1 VVGFGFKIALAPFH
15 QWSPDA
21 YEGAPTPVTAFISVG
36 PKIAGFAV
44 LARVMLV
51 ALPSFSADWTMVLW
65 GVAAF
70 SMTLGNL
77 TALRQHNIKRLL
89 AYSSIAQTG
98 YMLIGI
104 VANVVSGDNAGAGLR
119 GILVYL
125 IAYIFTNIGLFLVVI
140 AYSNKINSDEI
151 DDYAGMIKRAPAMAL
166 AMLIFFLSL
175 AGIPPTAGFIGKFLV
190 FGAAVQDPDNQW
202 LITLAIIGA
211 INSVISVGY
220 YFNIVRL
227 MFFEPAK
234 DETPVG
240 VSPLLSWS
248 VAATTVLTLL
258 VGLFPP
264 PLIDFAERA
273 TKVLISGKL

>member
-1 VVGFGFKIALAPFH
+1 
-15 QWSPDA
+15 
-21 YEGAPTPVTAFISVG
+21 
-36 PKIAGFAV
+36 
-44 LARVMLV
+44 
-51 ALPSFSADWTMVLW
+51 
-65 GVAAF
+65 VAAL

-104 VANVVSGDNAGAGLR
+104 VANVVSGEFAGSGVR

-125 IAYIFTNIGLFLVVI
+125 VAYIFTNIGLFAVVI
-140 AYSNKINSDEI
+140 AYSNAVNSDEI
-151 DDYAGMIKRAPAMAL
+151 DDYAGMIKRSPGMAL
-166 AMLIFFLSL
+166 AMLVFFLSL

-190 FGAAVQDPDNQW
+190 FGSAVQDPNNPW

-211 INSVISVGY
+211 INSAISIGY

-227 MFFEPAK
+227 IFFIPPK
-234 DETPVG
+234 DETPVA
-240 VSPLLSWS
+240 VSPIMQFS
-248 VAATTVLTLL
+248 VAATTVMTLL
-258 VGLFPP
+258 IGLFPP

-273 TKVLISGKL
+273 AKVLLAGTM

>member
-1 VVGFGFKIALAPFH
+1 GFKIALAPFH

-36 PKIAGFAV
+36 PKIAGFAA

-51 ALPSFSADWTMVLW
+51 ALPAFTADWSNVLW
-65 GVAAF
+65 AIAAV

-77 TALRQHNIKRLL
+77 VALRQRNIKRLL

-104 VANVVSGDNAGAGLR
+104 VATTIGSSGALTGDGAGLR

-125 IAYIFTNIGLFLVVI
+125 IAYIFTNIGLFVAVI
-140 AYSNKINSDEI
+140 AYSNAVGSDEI
-151 DDYAGMIKRAPAMAL
+151 EDYAGMIRRSPVMAL

-190 FGAAVQDPDNQW
+190 FGAALDAANRMSSNL
-202 LITLAIIGA
+202 LITLVIIGA
-211 INSVISVGY
+211 VNSAISIGY
-220 YFNIVRL
+220 YFNIVRY
-227 MFFEPAK
+227 MFFMPPKEDK
-234 DETPVG
+234 PVAI
-240 VSPLLSWS
+240 SPTLNWS
-248 VAATTVLTLL
+248 LWATTAATLL
-258 VGLFPP
+258 LGIVPEPF
-264 PLIDFAERA
+264 IDFAQ
-273 TKVLISGKL
+273 V

>member
-1 VVGFGFKIALAPFH
+1 
-15 QWSPDA
+15 
-21 YEGAPTPVTAFISVG
+21 
-36 PKIAGFAV
+36 
-44 LARVMLV
+44 MLV
-51 ALPSFSADWTMVLW
+51 ALPSFAADWTMVLW

-104 VANVVSGDNAGAGLR
+104 VANVVSGVNAGVGLR

-125 IAYIFTNIGLFLVVI
+125 VAYIFTNIGLFLVVI
-140 AYSNKINSDEI
+140 AYSNIINSDEI

-166 AMLIFFLSL
+166 AMLMFFLSL
-175 AGIPPTAGFIGKFLV
+175 AVIPPTGGFIGKFLV
-190 FGAAVQDPDNQW
+190 FGAAVQDPNNQW

-211 INSVISVGY
+211 VNSVISVGY

-227 MFFEPAK
+227 MFFMPPK
-234 DETPVG
+234 VDTPVA
-240 VSPLLSWS
+240 VSPTLSWA
-248 VAATTVLTLL
+248 VAASTALTLL
-258 VGLFPP
+258 IGLFPP

-273 TKVLISGKL
+273 TKVLINGKL